1 MSGSM
6 HKGESARP
14 QRLQLSRR
22 RGFDLQAMSVALNGL
37 PAKRITR
44 PGPWGN
50 PFTTA
55 ETAERYGL
63 PPDAAQARAVELCG
77 QWLRGT
83 LDPALSPGPPPS
95 RAAIRAE
102 LAGHNL
108 ACWCRPGTP
117 CHADVLIE
125 LANG

>member
-1 MSGSM
+1 MPGSGPE
-6 HKGESARP
+6 GGAARP

-22 RGFDLQAMSVALNGL
+22 RGFDLQATSLALNGL

-50 PFTTA
+50 PFTIV
-55 ETAERYGL
+55 ETAARYGL
-63 PPDAAQARAVELCG
+63 EEDAAQARAVALCG
-77 QWLRGT
+77 DWLHGT
-83 LDPALSPGPPPS
+83 LDPALSPGSPPS
-95 RAAIRAE
+95 LAAIRAE